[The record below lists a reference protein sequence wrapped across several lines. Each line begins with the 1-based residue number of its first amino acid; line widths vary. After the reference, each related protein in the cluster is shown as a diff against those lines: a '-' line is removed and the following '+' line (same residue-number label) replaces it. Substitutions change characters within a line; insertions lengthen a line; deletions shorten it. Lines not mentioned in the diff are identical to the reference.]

1 MAGKAQQDSSKTK
14 TGALAAREA
23 RSEPAAWS
31 RRRFLVG
38 LGVAAAAGALG
49 RALLLPQSSR
59 RVRLEASRPMLG
71 TWVRLVAV
79 HEASRGAEA
88 AIAKGFGA
96 IAAVDAQMSIHRTDS
111 ELSRVNAAA
120 GDRAVRVSPAV
131 LEVVARAKRAALA
144 SRRVYDPTVLPL
156 MRLYGFYDSG
166 RTHLPS
172 DREITATLD
181 VMGPQHIVM
190 DPAAGTLG
198 LDRRGAALD
207 LGSIGKGWAV
217 DRAVE
222 AMRAAGVIAGLV
234 DVGRNVYGI
243 GAPDDEPRGWA
254 VGVVDPRDQS
264 IDRVFHLRDNAIGT
278 SGNSEQWRE
287 LDGIRVG
294 HLMDAHRGRP
304 ARSHVSA
311 TCHARTGVAS
321 DEGSTLAYLL
331 GPGGLAPLG
340 GDLLASHFIG

>member
-1 MAGKAQQDSSKTK
+1 MAGREKQDSNNKDEGTP
-14 TGALAAREA
+14 GALRA
-23 RSEPAAWS
+23 PTDTTVWS

-49 RALLLPQSSR
+49 RALFTPQVGR

-79 HEASRGAEA
+79 HEDSRGAEI

-96 IAAVDAQMSIHRTDS
+96 IAAVDAQMSIHRSDS
-111 ELSRVNAAA
+111 ELARVNAAA
-120 GDRAVRVSPAV
+120 GEAAVQVSPAV
-131 LEVVARAKRAALA
+131 LEVVSRAKRAALA
-144 SRRVYDPTVLPL
+144 SARVYDPTVLPL

-181 VMGPQHIVM
+181 AMGPQHIVM

-198 LDRRGAALD
+198 LGRTGTALD

-243 GAPDDEPRGWA
+243 GAPDEEPRGWA
-254 VGVVDPRDQS
+254 VGVVDPRDQG
-264 IDRVFHLRDNAIGT
+264 IDRVFHLKDSAIAT
-278 SGNSEQWRE
+278 SGNHEQWRE

-294 HLMDAHRGRP
+294 HLMDAHLGHP
-304 ARSHVSA
+304 ALTHVSA
-311 TCHARTGVAS
+311 TCHARSGVAS

-340 GDLLASHFIG
+340 GDLLESHFIG

>member
-1 MAGKAQQDSSKTK
+1 MAGRIQAVADGDRD
-14 TGALAAREA
+14 GAAGA
-23 RSEPAAWS
+23 PVAWT
-31 RRRFLVG
+31 RRRFLTG
-38 LGVAAAAGALG
+38 LGLAAAAGALG
-49 RALLLPQSSR
+49 RALLTPQGSR
-59 RVRLEASRPMLG
+59 RVRLEVSRPMLG
-71 TWVRLVAV
+71 TWVRLVAL
-79 HEASRGAEA
+79 HEDARGAERAIASGFA
-88 AIAKGFGA
+88 AIAT
-96 IAAVDAQMSIHRTDS
+96 VDAQMSIHRSDS
-111 ELSRVNAAA
+111 ELARVNAAA
-120 GDRAVRVSPAV
+120 GERAVPVSAAV
-131 LEVVARAKRAALA
+131 LEVVARAKRAALT
-144 SRRVYDPTVLPL
+144 SLGVYDPTVLPL

-172 DREITATLD
+172 DREITATLNA
-181 VMGPQHIVM
+181 MGPLHIVM

-222 AMRAAGVIAGLV
+222 ALRAAGVSAGLV

-254 VGVVDPRDQS
+254 VGVIDPRDQG
-264 IDRVFHLRDNAIGT
+264 IVRVFHLRDTAIAT
-278 SGNSEQWRE
+278 SGNHEQWRE
-287 LDGIRVG
+287 LDGQRVG
-294 HLMDAHRGRP
+294 HLMDAHLGRP
-304 ARSHVSA
+304 ALAHVSA
-311 TCHARTGVAS
+311 TCHARTGIAA